1 MARQKVD
8 APATRI
14 QRNLLSPVDTFYQSK
29 TGVVVQPGEKSD
41 GLRALEKSLNVAK
54 RENDAREEKWNKEQQ
69 TLGTKAAMA
78 AMAKDPRL
86 SKMGADVHPSQS
98 YQFQMAYDA
107 KAGEVNAI
115 NFTTALKEEFDALD
129 PTFDANGVPQ
139 PPDYLKFFQEKVGQK
154 VGSLGDNQ
162 FFIGGFN
169 KQLNQFLP
177 QAYAEGAAKSRKI
190 KTDAMVNVTG
200 KLIDTTLRDTR
211 LNSTQKVQEAFLH
224 TQKMPGVGGAV
235 MKETLL
241 KNLMA
246 SAEAQNDPDIL
257 SELIRLADTG
267 QLMIPNANGASF
279 GLTPIERENIKKAA
293 TNISDEGF
301 KSWNR
306 KKQRLAYA
314 KDQASIDFGNTLS
327 KVGVTD
333 DPAIVIRE
341 WRAKNIAGS
350 GQHSDSDLMR
360 RIEAWQDM
368 KTKSDAREE
377 RSGPKRI
384 EAYINIQREIERLKD
399 SGITDPNMAAARAVQ
414 NVGQPQDLD
423 RAVSMAVSVYKGEKS
438 FTSAIAVNKAV
449 PKVFGENA
457 FGNPSGTGLVVK
469 DRMNELTLQVQEN
482 KGKFD
487 GIQYDINDTSS
498 VAKLTQAIR
507 AAALQQVME
516 EDEPLRLASL
526 GPNARNANG
535 ELIVGNEMRLLPD
548 GTPDRTSP
556 WFQPTLKNGVPRS
569 AVYEMLVRAKAVPE
583 PTQPPQPP
591 TRTPAATPAP
601 TATPDPDARPV
612 VGDYSR
618 LVGDAPMKAA
628 AEARDRRKIRAFDRT
643 IRPEQ
648 IITEANTARS
658 SLSSTSDAAQSRQ
671 RVTGITLDEAQIR
684 AVADE
689 ILDLRDTQETQRSFN
704 RRTREVTETPIPG
717 TERSATDPE
726 RIKAVLRD
734 FFELPQTMAGITGTD
749 DLFEEISRQ
758 VMGYIAEVEE
768 SED

>member
-115 NFTTALKEEFDALD
+115 NFTTALKEEFDALA

-211 LNSTQKVQEAFLH
+211 LNPTQKIQEAFLH

-306 KKQRLAYA
+306 KKQKLAYD

-327 KVGVTD
+327 EVGVGD
-333 DPAIVIRE
+333 DPKIVIRE
-341 WRAKNIAGS
+341 WRAKNIAGAD
-350 GQHSDSDLMR
+350 QHSDEDLRR

-368 KTKSDAREE
+368 KTKSRDREE
-377 RSGPKRI
+377 RTPAQVNQ
-384 EAYINIQREIERLKD
+384 AYIAIQTEIERLKD
-399 SGITDPNMAAARAVQ
+399 SGITDQNAAAILAVQ
-414 NVGQPQDLD
+414 NVGQPQDLN

-457 FGNPSGTGLVVK
+457 FGNPSGTGLIVK
-469 DRMNELTLQVQEN
+469 DRMNEITLQVQEN

-487 GIQYDINDTSS
+487 GIQYDINDPSS

-591 TRTPAATPAP
+591 TRSPAP
-601 TATPDPDARPV
+601 PPATTGTDPVPPV
-612 VGDYSR
+612 VDRSR
-618 LVGDAPMKAA
+618 MPPST
-628 AEARDRRKIRAFDRT
+628 RSAFDRT

-648 IITEANTARS
+648 IITEE
-658 SLSSTSDAAQSRQ
+658 RQ
-671 RVTGITLDEAQIR
+671 IKRPPDYSGRRRGADTINR
-684 AVADE
+684 AVATAASLDVDQLRAIAEEAMTPPEARTGSLYNPTTKSMQE
-689 ILDLRDTQETQRSFN
+689 IRMEPGSRPVDD
-704 RRTREVTETPIPG
+704 REALIELV
-717 TERSATDPE
+717 
-726 RIKAVLRD
+726 KD
-734 FFELPQTMAGITGTD
+734 FFDTDGALDGRISSD
-749 DLFEEISRQ
+749 DLYESIADQ
-758 VMGYIAEVEE
+758 VIEYVGQVEE

>member
-8 APATRI
+8 APSARI

-41 GLRALEKSLNVAK
+41 GLRSLEKALNVAK
-54 RENDAREEKWNKEQQ
+54 RDNDVREEKWNKEQQ
-69 TLGTKAAMA
+69 TLGTKAALA
-78 AMAKDPRL
+78 AMAKDPRM
-86 SKMGADVHPSQS
+86 SKMGADTHPSQS

-115 NFTTALKEEFDALD
+115 NFTTALQEKFDALQ
-129 PTFDANGVPQ
+129 PVFDSNGVPQ
-139 PPDYLKFFQEKVGQK
+139 PPDYLKFFQENVGKK

-177 QAYAEGAAKSRKI
+177 QAYAAGATKSRKI

-279 GLTPIERENIKKAA
+279 GLTPIERENIKNAA

-306 KKQRLAYA
+306 NKQKLAYA
-314 KDQASIDFGNTLS
+314 RDQASIDFGNTLS
-327 KVGVTD
+327 KVGVRD
-333 DPAIVIRE
+333 DPKIVIRE

-350 GQHSDSDLMR
+350 DQHSDEDLRR

-368 KTKSDAREE
+368 KTKSRDREE
-377 RSGPKRI
+377 RTPAGVNQ
-384 EAYINIQREIERLKD
+384 AYIAIQKEIERLKD
-399 SGITDPNMAAARAVQ
+399 SGITDQNLAAVLAVK
-414 NVGQPQDLD
+414 NVGQPQDLN
-423 RAVSMAVSVYKGEKS
+423 RAVSMATSVYKGEKS
-438 FTSAIAVNKAV
+438 FISAVPVNKAA
-449 PKVFGENA
+449 PKVFGETA
-457 FGNPSGTGLVVK
+457 FGNPSGTGAVVR
-469 DRMNELTLQVQEN
+469 DRMNEYTLEVQAN
-482 KGKFD
+482 GGKFE

-507 AAALQQVME
+507 AAALRRVME
-516 EDEPLRLASL
+516 DDEPLRLASL
-526 GPNARNANG
+526 GPNARDASGN
-535 ELIVGNEMRLLPD
+535 LIVGNEMSLLPD
-548 GTPDRTSP
+548 GTPNRTSP
-556 WFQPTLKNGVPRS
+556 WFQPPVKDGVPRS
-569 AVYEMLVRAKAVPE
+569 AVYEMLVRTETIVRLDAPPPPPAV
-583 PTQPPQPP
+583 
-591 TRTPAATPAP
+591 TPAVQQSTDNNNNGYRNVPPNAPARLR
-601 TATPDPDARPV
+601 AQIEADNARRA
-612 VGDYSR
+612 SR
-618 LVGDAPMKAA
+618 V
-628 AEARDRRKIRAFDRT
+628 
-643 IRPEQ
+643 RPEQ
-648 IITEANTARS
+648 YTSIAQTTGTGLGRRS
-658 SLSSTSDAAQSRQ
+658 SEIAQRLN
-671 RVTGITLDEAQIR
+671 LDERQLQAAADDLLSVVYQPAGNRGIQRTPEVDPSDPDFQR
-684 AVADE
+684 ARILNFFDADTSLLSNTE
-689 ILDLRDTQETQRSFN
+689 DRARADLL
-704 RRTREVTETPIPG
+704 V
-717 TERSATDPE
+717 
-726 RIKAVLRD
+726 KAVL
-734 FFELPQTMAGITGTD
+734 EYIQTIDNDEG
-749 DLFEEISRQ
+749 
-758 VMGYIAEVEE
+758 
-768 SED
+768 

>member
-8 APATRI
+8 APSTRI

-54 RENDAREEKWNKEQQ
+54 RENDVREEKWNKEQQ

-78 AMAKDPRL
+78 AMAKDPSL

-279 GLTPIERENIKKAA
+279 GLTPIERENIKNAA
-293 TNISDEGF
+293 TNISDEAD
-301 KSWNR
+301 KKWRRN
-306 KKQRLAYA
+306 KQRRDDD
-314 KDQASIDFGNTLS
+314 KDQASIDFGNTLFDV
-327 KVGVTD
+327 KVTD
-333 DPAIVIRE
+333 DPKIVIRE
-341 WRAKNIAGS
+341 WRAKNIPGS
-350 GQHSDSDLMR
+350 NQHSDSDLMR

-368 KTKSDAREE
+368 KTKSRDREE
-377 RSGPKRI
+377 RTPAQVNQ
-384 EAYINIQREIERLKD
+384 AYIAIQTEIERLKD
-399 SGITDPNMAAARAVQ
+399 SGITDENRAAILAVQ
-414 NVGQPQDLD
+414 NVGRPQDLN
-423 RAVSMAVSVYKGEKS
+423 RAVSMAASVYKGEKS
-438 FTSAIAVNKAV
+438 FISAVPVNKAA
-449 PKVFGENA
+449 PKVFGETA
-457 FGNPSGTGLVVK
+457 FGQPSGTGAVVR
-469 DRMNELTLQVQEN
+469 DRMNEYTLEVQAN
-482 KGKFD
+482 GGKFEA
-487 GIQYDINDTSS
+487 IQYDINDTSS

-507 AAALQQVME
+507 AAALRRVME
-516 EDEPLRLASL
+516 DDEPLRLASL

-535 ELIVGNEMRLLPD
+535 ELIVGNEMSLLPD
-548 GTPDRTSP
+548 GTPNRTSP
-556 WFQPTLKNGVPRS
+556 WFQPPVKDGVPRS
-569 AVYEMLVRAKAVPE
+569 AVYEMLVRTGAVTA
-583 PTQPPQPP
+583 PTPPQPP
-591 TRTPAATPAP
+591 PAVTPAVQQSTNNNNGYRNVPPNAPARLR
-601 TATPDPDARPV
+601 AQIEADNARRA
-612 VGDYSR
+612 SR
-618 LVGDAPMKAA
+618 V
-628 AEARDRRKIRAFDRT
+628 
-643 IRPEQ
+643 RPEQ
-648 IITEANTARS
+648 YTSIAQTTGIGLGRRS
-658 SLSSTSDAAQSRQ
+658 SEIAQKLNLDERQLQAAADDLLSVVYRPAGNRGIQRIPEVDPSDPDFQRARILNFFDADTSLLSSTED
-671 RVTGITLDEAQIR
+671 R
-684 AVADE
+684 ARADM
-689 ILDLRDTQETQRSFN
+689 L
-704 RRTREVTETPIPG
+704 V
-717 TERSATDPE
+717 
-726 RIKAVLRD
+726 KAVL
-734 FFELPQTMAGITGTD
+734 EYIQTIDNDEG
-749 DLFEEISRQ
+749 
-758 VMGYIAEVEE
+758 
-768 SED
+768 